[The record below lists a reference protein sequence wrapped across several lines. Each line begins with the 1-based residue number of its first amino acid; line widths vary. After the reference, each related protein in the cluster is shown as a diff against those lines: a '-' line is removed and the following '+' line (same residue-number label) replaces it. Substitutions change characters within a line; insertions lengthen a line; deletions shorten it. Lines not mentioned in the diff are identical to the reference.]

1 MAASCSI
8 SRACA
13 GAGFGGGGVIVT
25 GLGKGSAAGAGTGK
39 GSGTGGEG
47 VVGLATGMDAG
58 SGAGLGETS
67 GTCEA
72 QDVSITKP
80 ARTAHLQSAAPRSGF
95 IKASRSSVRA
105 FSKPGFR
112 SRVNRRCVHARDS
125 ILLA

>member
-1 MAASCSI
+1 MT
-8 SRACA
+8 
-13 GAGFGGGGVIVT
+13 T
-25 GLGKGSAAGAGTGK
+25 GWGKGSAAGAGS
-39 GSGTGGEG
+39 GSGTGAETGSGAGTGSGSNTATGGEG

-80 ARTAHLQSAAPRSGF
+80 ASTAHLQSAAPRSGF

-112 SRVNRRCVHARDS
+112 SRVNRCCVHARDS

>member
-1 MAASCSI
+1 MT
-8 SRACA
+8 
-13 GAGFGGGGVIVT
+13 T
-25 GLGKGSAAGAGTGK
+25 GLGKGSAAGAGTGT
-39 GSGTGGEG
+39 GSGTDTATGGEG

-112 SRVNRRCVHARDS
+112 SRVNRCCVHARDS